1 MLTTPQPERFR
12 GVNNRLAPD
21 QLDAGLVAHA
31 ENYRMRT
38 GECVP
43 RLGVTKPGWLNYTNA
58 PVSDV
63 ISPVGTFYGVAVFKD
78 PNGVEW
84 VIQCSDGFVYI
95 CRPNTERFA
104 LPMPVSVRILGPCYP
119 VQAFNKVWLFR
130 GRYLAPLVINDL
142 NTGVEDIVP
151 QWAAATTFAASAEAA
166 FGPFQAVATVT
177 SVASKATVVT
187 TLEHGYITGA
197 DVTIAGAAQTEYNG
211 RWNITVT
218 DAYTFTYNFA
228 GSATTPATGTIVVSN
243 MARYWRAHSTLHTLA
258 AGELTRA
265 TTTAT
270 VVWLA
275 HGFVVGQK
283 LLVAG
288 ASQSEY
294 NGEITIATVPTVD
307 SFTYTVA
314 NSGASPAT
322 GTITISDIPQAG
334 QSPDTF
340 PTKWTRI
347 YDILPNADDALFINN
362 RLLVP
367 TAYTPADDTTT
378 PGYDSTSSYTKKD
391 FIVATDINDD
401 LHFDFIN
408 EFRINQGS
416 ADEIVMLI
424 KYNQDTV
431 MVIKGTT
438 WGILSNIRIDLT
450 QVTLDMRDDG
460 YGACA
465 RAGVLVGKD
474 VIFPS
479 DKRGL
484 VSLKQNE
491 LGKIN
496 GTDIPFSDDV
506 EGYAQRINWSLAAQQ
521 RLGYN
526 DDKLFWAVALDG
538 GVCTQDVLEVT
549 GGGSGNGTYYR
560 SAALT
565 YWDGDINTITYVAA
579 DGLWHLYQ
587 DGSDSYTAQTLT
599 GAWSVA
605 SGEGGPP
612 APTVIFRSFAGN
624 NALLVYDFRLGAW
637 QGLDTGDSLCVL
649 EFFKPSFNNLRR
661 LAFIANDGWCNILE
675 EAHEDQVQ
683 DTTTAQGVGWA
694 ALATN
699 VLSRGY
705 TETPASK
712 AGPQRPTDAPKRF
725 KRLDTV
731 LAIWNARFTLTANTG
746 AAFQEQAVRTEVE
759 FSRTKY
765 LKPFDKPPYVQGN
778 VNEDHA
784 TRGRGN
790 YSVPLD
796 AAGITLGDAGLNPEQ
811 SQEVTLRAGVRT
823 LAHRY
828 IQFRVTS
835 DQGRCTVQALGAEAS
850 EGQNRDNVIV

>member
-1 MLTTPQPERFR
+1 VTTSPPTERFR

-21 QLDAGLVAHA
+21 QLEPGLVAHA

-43 RLGVTKPGWLNYTNA
+43 RLGVIKPGWLNYTDSQA
-58 PVSDV
+58 DDV
-63 ISPVGTFYGVAVFKD
+63 IHPVGQFFGVCVFKD

-84 VIQCSDGFVYI
+84 VIECSDGFVYR
-95 CRPNTERFA
+95 CRPHNERFA
-104 LPMPVSVRILGPCYP
+104 LTMPTGVRILGPCYP

-130 GRYLAPLVINDL
+130 GRYLAPLVIQDL
-142 NTGVEDIVP
+142 DTGVEDIVTV
-151 QWAAATTFAASAEAA
+151 WTTAGVFAASAETAY
-166 FGPFQAVATVT
+166 GPFQAVTTLT
-177 SVASKATVVT
+177 SVASLATVAT

-197 DVTIAGAAQTEYNG
+197 DVTILGAVQTEYNG
-211 RWNITVT
+211 RFNITVV

-228 GSATTPATGTIVVSN
+228 GSATTPATGTIVASN
-243 MARYWRAHSTLHTLA
+243 MSRYWRAHSTLHTLA
-258 AGELTRA
+258 VGELTRV

-270 VVWLA
+270 VAWTA
-275 HGFVVGQK
+275 HGFAVGQR

-288 ASQSEY
+288 AAQSEY
-294 NGEITIATVPTVD
+294 NGETVIATVPD
-307 SFTYTVA
+307 ANSFTYTVA
-314 NSGASPAT
+314 NSGATPAT

-334 QSPDTF
+334 QSPDLY

-347 YDILPNADDALFINN
+347 YNILPNADDALYINN

-367 TAYTPADDTTT
+367 TAYTPSDDTAS

-391 FIVATDINDD
+391 FVVATDILDD
-401 LHFDFIN
+401 LHFDFVN

-416 ADEIVMLI
+416 ADQIVLLI

-431 MVIKGTT
+431 IVLKETT
-438 WGILSNIRIDLT
+438 WGILSNIRIDLAN
-450 QVTLDMRDDG
+450 VTLDMRDDG

-474 VIFPS
+474 VIFPA

-491 LGKIN
+491 LGRIN

-506 EGYAQRINWSLAAQQ
+506 EGYVKRINWNLAAQQ
-521 RLGYN
+521 RLGYH
-526 DDKLFWAVALDG
+526 DDKLYWAVALDG
-538 GVCTQDVLEVT
+538 GELACALAASEGAAGSMYFTLVAGLGYIWAGASTDATLLNGAET
-549 GGGSGNGTYYR
+549 LTGSGR
-560 SAALT
+560 F
-565 YWDGDINTITYVAA
+565 
-579 DGLWHLYQ
+579 
-587 DGSDSYTAQTLT
+587 TAQTDFAQAHGDDFGEVRRFCT
-599 GAWSVA
+599 GV
-605 SGEGGPP
+605 
-612 APTVIFRSFAGN
+612 N
-624 NALLVYDFRLGAW
+624 NALLVYDFRLAAW
-637 QGLDTGDSLCVL
+637 QGLDTSEAFTVL
-649 EFFKPSFNNLRR
+649 EFFKPAYNNLRR
-661 LAFIANDGWCNILE
+661 LAYLASDGWCNLLE

-683 DTTTAQGVGWA
+683 NDALDTAPQGLGWTP
-694 ALATN
+694 LLTN
-699 VLSRGY
+699 VLSRGH
-705 TETPASK
+705 TEAPASK
-712 AGPQRPTDAPKRF
+712 EGPQRPTDAPKRF

-731 LAIWNARFTLTANTG
+731 LAVWDARFTLTANTG
-746 AAFQEQAVRTEVE
+746 AAFQEQAVRTNVE

-796 AAGITLGDAGLNPEQ
+796 AGAGVTLGEDGINPEMA
-811 SQEVTLRAGVRT
+811 QEITVRASVRT

-850 EGQNRDNVIV
+850 AGQKRDNIII